1 MTVEEFIN
9 EIIRVFKK
17 AGIECPE
24 AEAAQLACHVLSCA
38 RSWLYSH
45 KDDEVDDKVL
55 LASAAL
61 INERCKG
68 RPLQY
73 LLGTADFCG
82 VTLAV
87 DERVLIPRPET
98 EELVELAVKELSEP
112 VSDSACASGIAE
124 ARKVLGLGPAP
135 YVLDLCTGS
144 GAIAAAVAKEL
155 PRSKVVATELSPK
168 AFMLARV
175 NLRPFEN
182 VKVLR
187 GDLFEALGSL
197 EEEERK
203 FDAVLTN
210 PPYIPSAE
218 VDRLEKHVKDYEPRM
233 ALDGGADGLDIVR
246 RIIADVPK
254 YLKPSGLFLMEIGD
268 DQGAEVLSLAL
279 ESGAFRQACIV
290 KDLQG
295 RDRILKARS
304 L

>member
-1 MTVEEFIN
+1 
-9 EIIRVFKK
+9 
-17 AGIECPE
+17 
-24 AEAAQLACHVLSCA
+24 
-38 RSWLYSH
+38 
-45 KDDEVDDKVL
+45 
-55 LASAAL
+55 
-61 INERCKG
+61 
-68 RPLQY
+68 
-73 LLGTADFCG
+73 
-82 VTLAV
+82 
-87 DERVLIPRPET
+87 
-98 EELVELAVKELSEP
+98 
-112 VSDSACASGIAE
+112 
-124 ARKVLGLGPAP
+124 
-135 YVLDLCTGS
+135 
-144 GAIAAAVAKEL
+144 
-155 PRSKVVATELSPK
+155 
-168 AFMLARV
+168 MLARV

-268 DQGAEVLSLAL
+268 DQGAEVLSMAL
-279 ESGAFRQACIV
+279 ESGAFRQAFIV